1 MDVSFF
7 PEERP
12 AAGVSSA
19 KIELHS
25 SMQLSQINTP
35 GPAIRRRTW
44 LCGFPQKEQ
53 QSSFSSVVL
62 AKTNHLPV
70 FIFFR

>member
-25 SMQLSQINTP
+25 SMQLFDKVSP
-35 GPAIRRRTW
+35 DDVFAEV
-44 LCGFPQKEQ
+44 LKAY
-53 QSSFSSVVL
+53 FS
-62 AKTNHLPV
+62 K
-70 FIFFR
+70 